1 MDDIDKTIIKIL
13 TKDSRTP
20 NTEIAQ
26 QVNLSEASIRARIE
40 KLVSSGAIKNFTI
53 TLSDNHL
60 TLLENAL
67 KLYSPSGQEKD
78 ISDFLFDKLTD
89 LGFSNVHRDSANNVF
104 GEIGSGSPTLLLCG
118 HMDTVPGQINVQ
130 IKDNAIYGRGA
141 SDAKS
146 SLISMLIA
154 ASSFKDKLNS
164 GKIIFSAVTDEEGT
178 GQGIRELL
186 KSNLQLDCAI
196 FGEPSGIDKI
206 TVGYKGRYSVKFT
219 CDTSPVHASAPWMSH
234 NAICLLYTSDAADE

>member
-26 QVNLSEASIRARIE
+26 QVNLSESSIRARIE
-40 KLVSSGAIKNFTI
+40 KLVSSGAIENFTV
-53 TLSDNHL
+53 TLGDDQPLYDYYL

-67 KLYSPSGQEKD
+67 RLYSPSGEEKNM
-78 ISDFLFDKLTD
+78 SDFLFDTLTNF
-89 LGFSNVHRDSANNVF
+89 GFNNVHRDSANNVF

-146 SLISMLIA
+146 SLISM
-154 ASSFKDKLNS
+154 
-164 GKIIFSAVTDEEGT
+164 
-178 GQGIRELL
+178 
-186 KSNLQLDCAI
+186 
-196 FGEPSGIDKI
+196 
-206 TVGYKGRYSVKFT
+206 
-219 CDTSPVHASAPWMSH
+219 PVS
-234 NAICLLYTSDAADE
+234 YTHLTLPTKA